1 MNCIGTGV
9 ELVNQKIKS
18 NPVNPVPIEL
28 VIFLFDIFFKL
39 QCYVTDFIGIQS
51 KGNRK
56 FIPKKI
62 LGKKINIEVLY
73 NWYK

>member
-28 VIFLFDIFFKL
+28 VMFLFNIFFN
-39 QCYVTDFIGIQS
+39 VNII
-51 KGNRK
+51 
-56 FIPKKI
+56 KKVPTT
-62 LGKKINIEVLY
+62 IN
-73 NWYK
+73 KP